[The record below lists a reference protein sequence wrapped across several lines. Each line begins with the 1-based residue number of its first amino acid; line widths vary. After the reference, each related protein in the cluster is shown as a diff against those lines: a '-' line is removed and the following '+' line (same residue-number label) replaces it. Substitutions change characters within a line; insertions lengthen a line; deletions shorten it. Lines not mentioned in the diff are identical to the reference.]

1 MTQPQYVSTSIGWGV
16 LHLFCKVSD
25 ASDNQRVLAAVKETE
40 DADHQVL
47 AVALFGHKAD
57 IGFMVLGPDL
67 WRIRSFQTKIQRAG
81 LLVADSYVSMTE
93 TSEYSPDLPEE
104 MKSPRLYPELP
115 PEGKHAFCFYP
126 MSKRREEHGNWYT
139 LPYENR
145 RELMYEHGKSGRNF
159 RGRIL
164 QVVTGSTGVD
174 DFEWGV
180 TLFGN
185 YLDDLK
191 EVVYTMRYD
200 EASAIYGEFGTFYTG
215 MVDEPEIVIDQVVNG

>member
-25 ASDNQRVLAAVKETE
+25 ASDKQRVLAAVKETE

-180 TLFGN
+180 TFFGN

>member
-1 MTQPQYVSTSIGWGV
+1 
-16 LHLFCKVSD
+16 
-25 ASDNQRVLAAVKETE
+25 
-40 DADHQVL
+40 
-47 AVALFGHKAD
+47 
-57 IGFMVLGPDL
+57 
-67 WRIRSFQTKIQRAG
+67 
-81 LLVADSYVSMTE
+81 
-93 TSEYSPDLPEE
+93 
-104 MKSPRLYPELP
+104 
-115 PEGKHAFCFYP
+115 
-126 MSKRREEHGNWYT
+126 
-139 LPYENR
+139 YENR